1 MIRAVDLRRC
11 LERRRALVALWLL
24 QSGVGV
30 VLALPWWAGV
40 AFHETARHP
49 RGDSPLFEAGA
60 LLFGDLALGLAPQL
74 GSMATGT
81 FLLLLVGS
89 VLWLVP
95 RAAFIE
101 SLHAPPHQPIAV
113 AAGRGV
119 RRFPAFVLVTG
130 AISLTQLLVLF
141 FTLSLAASAASTF
154 VDSLG
159 ERGSDQ
165 LAAGVLLLGLL
176 LIASL
181 GIVRDLGFCHAVSQD
196 GSGLTSLIRALSVF
210 VARPA
215 TSLFAWAAHA
225 IWGAS
230 TVLAAAWLVG
240 LIDVSQPGAWRLALV
255 LAVHQLA
262 LLVLTLLRG
271 AWLSRA
277 LSLSRP
283 VA

>member
-11 LERRRALVALWLL
+11 LDRRRALVALWLL

-40 AFHETARHP
+40 AFDEAARHP
-49 RGDSPLFEAGA
+49 QGDAPLFEAGA
-60 LLFGDLALGLAPQL
+60 LLLWEVALGLAPQF

-81 FLLLLVGS
+81 FLLMLVGS
-89 VLWLVP
+89 ILWLVP

-101 SLHAPPHQPIAV
+101 SLHAPPHQPLAV

-119 RRFPAFVLVTG
+119 RRFPAFVLITG
-130 AISLTQLLVLF
+130 ATSLTQLLVLF
-141 FTLSLAASAASTF
+141 FTLTLAASAAAAF
-154 VDSLG
+154 VESLG

-165 LAAGVLLLGLL
+165 VAAGILLLGVAAVA
-176 LIASL
+176 IL
-181 GIVRDLGFCHAVSQD
+181 GVVRDLGFCHAVSQD
-196 GSGLTSLIRALSVF
+196 ESGLTSLIRALSAF

-215 TSLFAWAAHA
+215 TSLLAWAAHA
-225 IWGAS
+225 IWGAF

-240 LIDVSQPGAWRLALV
+240 SIDVSQPGTWRLALV

-262 LLVLTLLRG
+262 LLVLALLRG

-277 LSLSRP
+277 LSLARP
-283 VA
+283 VP